1 MEQQK
6 TLNVLND
13 DKLIKL
19 IYWKTNNSKFVRRKW
34 TIVND
39 NSKSNYDA
47 ANEITYNTEI
57 LIFVITTMV
66 TF

>member
-1 MEQQK
+1 MKRQK
-6 TLNVLND
+6 TLNLSND

-19 IYWKTNNSKFVRRKW
+19 IYWKTDNSKFVKRKW

-57 LIFVITTMV
+57 LIFVITTML

>member
-1 MEQQK
+1 MKQQK
-6 TLNVLND
+6 TLNLSND

-19 IYWKTNNSKFVRRKW
+19 IYWKTDNSKFVKRKW

-57 LIFVITTMV
+57 LIFVITTML